1 MRSRLALC
9 LLVASL
15 AVVAAGTAAYA
26 GSSSTGGASCGG
38 KPGYR
43 YAGHQST
50 RIGHGVR
57 AIITA
62 VRQPT
67 TAAGHVAGWVG
78 VGGPGQGANGADEW
92 IQVGFASFAG
102 TPNALYAEVTRP
114 GADPEFILLER
125 LVPVGSPRHVAVLEM
140 SNRPGTWRVW
150 VEGDPVTEPIHLPGS
165 AGKFA
170 PIATAESWMDGN
182 GSCNAFSFRFEQVS
196 VAQGRGGSWRPF
208 VPGYRFLDEGLR
220 LRPLTAEPG
229 ARTLATTGPEPYAF
243 VASTAS

>member
-1 MRSRLALC
+1 VRSRLALC
-9 LLVASL
+9 LVVSSL
-15 AVVAAGTAAYA
+15 AVVAVGTAAYA
-26 GSSSTGGASCGG
+26 ASASTKGASCGG
-38 KPGYR
+38 KSGYR

-50 RIGHGVR
+50 RTGHGVR

-78 VGGPGQGANGADEW
+78 VGGPGQGPNGENEW
-92 IQVGFASFAG
+92 LQVGFASFAG

-125 LVPVGSPRHVAVLEM
+125 LVPIGSPRHVAVLEM
-140 SNRPGTWRVW
+140 SKRPGTWRVW
-150 VEGDPVTEPIHLPGS
+150 VEGDPVTEPISLPGS
-165 AGKFA
+165 ADRWA
-170 PIATAESWMDGN
+170 PIATAESWLDGN
-182 GSCNAFSFRFEQVS
+182 GSCNAFSFRFEQVG

-220 LRPLTAEPG
+220 LRPLTPTPG
-229 ARTLATTGPEPYAF
+229 ARTLTATGPEPYAF
-243 VASTAS
+243 LASTAS